1 MALRAC
7 GARPTRVGNNGVMD
21 FLILLFGGAMM
32 GLGGVLVRLA
42 GDVGIGPFGSAF
54 WRMALASVVL
64 VSWAS
69 WRHLRQPPRAA
80 TAAVADT
87 ELEPALEQPAP
98 AVPVWFGCWSRPA
111 LIALAATMFA
121 GDLILYH
128 LGLFWTTVANATLE
142 SNLAPVVITVAL
154 WALTGAAPSPMFLLG
169 MGAALVGAMTMIG
182 AHFGHGTALLGDI
195 CGLSSALFYAA
206 YQLGV
211 QQARQRLGTLPLMA
225 WVSSCAALALLP
237 FALGEA
243 RMIPQKPVG
252 WLWLAALALVVQIG
266 GQVVVA
272 HAIKHLHPRLASVG
286 LLMQPATAAVYAW
299 IILGQAMNAIQ
310 ITGAVVALGG
320 IYLAR
325 RAA

>member
-1 MALRAC
+1 ME
-7 GARPTRVGNNGVMD
+7 

-42 GDVGIGPFGSAF
+42 GDVGVGPFGSAF

-64 VSWAS
+64 VGWAGAQQVRAS
-69 WRHLRQPPRAA
+69 RSVVPPPAEA
-80 TAAVADT
+80 

-98 AVPVWFGCWSRPA
+98 VVPMWFHGWSRSA
-111 LIALAATMFA
+111 LIALAAAMFA

-142 SNLAPVVITVAL
+142 SNLAPVVIAVAL
-154 WALTGAAPSPMFLLG
+154 WAMTGIAPSGSFLLG
-169 MGAALVGAMTMIG
+169 MGVALAGAMLMIG
-182 AHFGHGTALLGDI
+182 AHLNHGTALLGDI

-211 QQARQRLGTLPLMA
+211 QQARQRLRTLPLMA
-225 WVSSCAALALLP
+225 WVSSGATLALLP
-237 FALGEA
+237 FALLQGHMLPTA
-243 RMIPQKPVG
+243 PIG
-252 WLWLAALALVVQIG
+252 WLWLVGLALVVQIG

-272 HAIKHLHPRLASVG
+272 HAIKHLHPGLASVG
-286 LLMQPATAAVYAW
+286 LLMQPAAAAVYAW
-299 IILGQAMNAIQ
+299 IILGQAMGPLQMA
-310 ITGAVVALGG
+310 GGVVALGG

-325 RAA
+325 RAS

>member
-1 MALRAC
+1 ME
-7 GARPTRVGNNGVMD
+7 

-42 GDVGIGPFGSAF
+42 GDVGVGPFGSAF

-64 VSWAS
+64 VGWAGAQHARAS
-69 WRHLRQPPRAA
+69 RSVVSPPPEA
-80 TAAVADT
+80 

-98 AVPVWFGCWSRPA
+98 VVPMWFHGWSRPA
-111 LIALAATMFA
+111 LIALAASMFA

-142 SNLAPVVITVAL
+142 SNLAPVVIAVAL
-154 WALTGAAPSPMFLLG
+154 WAMTGIAPSGSFLLG
-169 MGAALVGAMTMIG
+169 MGVALAGAMLMIG
-182 AHFGHGTALLGDI
+182 AHLNHGTALLGDI

-211 QQARQRLGTLPLMA
+211 QQARQRLRTLPLMA
-225 WVSSCAALALLP
+225 WVSSGATLALLP
-237 FALGEA
+237 FALLQGHLLPTA
-243 RMIPQKPVG
+243 PIG
-252 WLWLAALALVVQIG
+252 WLWLVGLALVVQIG

-272 HAIKHLHPRLASVG
+272 HAIKHLHPGLASVG
-286 LLMQPATAAVYAW
+286 LLMQPAAAAVYAW
-299 IILGQAMNAIQ
+299 IILGQAMGPLQMAG
-310 ITGAVVALGG
+310 GAVALGG

-325 RAA
+325 RAS

>member
-1 MALRAC
+1 MNFA
-7 GARPTRVGNNGVMD
+7 
-21 FLILLFGGAMM
+21 ILLLGASLM

-42 GDVGIGPFGSAF
+42 GNVGVGPFGSAF

-64 VSWAS
+64 VGWALWQQRS
-69 WRHLRQPPRAA
+69 GRRAPRAA
-80 TAAVADT
+80 PVADA

-98 AVPVWFGCWSRPA
+98 AMPVWLHAWSRPT
-111 LIALAATMFA
+111 LIAVAACMFA

-154 WALTGAAPSPMFLLG
+154 WAMTGAAPSLSFLFG
-169 MGAALVGAMTMIG
+169 MGTALVGAMIMIG
-182 AHFGHGTALLGDI
+182 AHLGHGTALLGDL

-206 YQLGV
+206 YQLSV
-211 QQARQRLGTLPLMA
+211 QQARQRLETLPLMA

-237 FALGEA
+237 FAWGEGRFLPA
-243 RMIPQKPVG
+243 AAIG
-252 WLWLAALALVVQIG
+252 WLWLAGLALVVQIG

-272 HAIKHLHPRLASVG
+272 HAIKHLNPRLASVG

-299 IILGQAMNAIQ
+299 VILGQAMSAVQ
-310 ITGAVVALGG
+310 IGGAVLALGG

-325 RAA
+325 RAG

>member
-1 MALRAC
+1 ME
-7 GARPTRVGNNGVMD
+7 

-42 GDVGIGPFGSAF
+42 GNVGVGPFGSAF

-64 VSWAS
+64 VSWALAER
-69 WRHLRQPPRAA
+69 WRRTRAA
-80 TAAVADT
+80 AAPASADA

-98 AVPVWFGCWSRPA
+98 VVPVWFRGWSRTA
-111 LIALAATMFA
+111 LIALAGTMFA

-142 SNLAPVVITVAL
+142 SNLAPVVIAVAL
-154 WALTGAAPSPMFLLG
+154 WAMTGIAPSGGFLLG
-169 MGAALVGAMTMIG
+169 MGVALAGAMLMIG
-182 AHFGHGTALLGDI
+182 AHLNHGTALLGDI

-211 QQARQRLGTLPLMA
+211 QQARQRLRTLPLMA
-225 WVSSCAALALLP
+225 WVSSGATLALLP
-237 FALGEA
+237 FALAQGHMLPTA
-243 RMIPQKPVG
+243 PIG
-252 WLWLAALALVVQIG
+252 WLWLLGLALVVQIG

-272 HAIKHLHPRLASVG
+272 HAIKHLHPGLASVG
-286 LLMQPATAAVYAW
+286 LLMQPAAAAVYAW
-299 IILGQAMNAIQ
+299 LILGQAMGPLQMAG
-310 ITGAVVALGG
+310 GAVALAG

>member
-1 MALRAC
+1 
-7 GARPTRVGNNGVMD
+7 MD
-21 FLILLFGGAMM
+21 FAILLVGGALM

-42 GDVGIGPFGSAF
+42 GEVGVGPFASAF
-54 WRMALASVVL
+54 WRMGLASVVL
-64 VSWAS
+64 VAWAA
-69 WRHLRQPPRAA
+69 WEGLRAGRRARAA
-80 TAAVADT
+80 PDA

-98 AVPVWFGCWSRPA
+98 AVPVWFRGWSQPA
-111 LIALAATMFA
+111 LIGLAAAMFA
-121 GDLILYH
+121 ADLILYH

-154 WALTGAAPSPMFLLG
+154 WALTGAAPRPLFLLG
-169 MGAALVGAMTMIG
+169 MGVALGGAMLMIG
-182 AHFGHGTALLGDI
+182 AHLGHGTALLGDL

-211 QQARQRLGTLPLMA
+211 QQARQRLRTLPLMA

-237 FALGEA
+237 FALAEGNMVPHSA
-243 RMIPQKPVG
+243 VG
-252 WLWLAALALVVQIG
+252 WLWLVALALVVQIG

-272 HAIKHLHPRLASVG
+272 HAIKHLNPGLASVG

-299 IILGQAMNAIQ
+299 IILGQAMSSLQ
-310 ITGAVVALGG
+310 MMGGVVALGG

-325 RAA
+325 RAGS

>member
-1 MALRAC
+1 MNFA
-7 GARPTRVGNNGVMD
+7 
-21 FLILLFGGAMM
+21 ILLLGASLM

-42 GDVGIGPFGSAF
+42 GNVGVGPFGSAF

-64 VSWAS
+64 VGWAL
-69 WRHLRQPPRAA
+69 WQRQRSRGKRRAVP
-80 TAAVADT
+80 AADA

-98 AVPVWFGCWSRPA
+98 AMPVWLHAWSQSA
-111 LIALAATMFA
+111 LIAVAACMFA

-154 WALTGAAPSPMFLLG
+154 WAMTGAAPSLSFLFG
-169 MGAALVGAMTMIG
+169 MGTALVGAMIMIG
-182 AHFGHGTALLGDI
+182 AHLGHGTALLGDR

-206 YQLGV
+206 YQLSV
-211 QQARQRLGTLPLMA
+211 QQARQRLETLPLMA

-237 FALGEA
+237 FAWGEGRFLPA
-243 RMIPQKPVG
+243 AAIG
-252 WLWLAALALVVQIG
+252 WLWLVGLALVVQIG

-272 HAIKHLHPRLASVG
+272 HAIKHLNPRLASVG

-299 IILGQAMNAIQ
+299 VILGQAMSAVQ
-310 ITGAVVALGG
+310 IGGAVLALGG

-325 RAA
+325 RAG

>member
-1 MALRAC
+1 ME
-7 GARPTRVGNNGVMD
+7 

-42 GDVGIGPFGSAF
+42 GDVGVGPFGSAF

-64 VSWAS
+64 VGWAAAQHARAS
-69 WRHLRQPPRAA
+69 RSVVSPPPEA
-80 TAAVADT
+80 

-98 AVPVWFGCWSRPA
+98 VVPMWFHGWSRTA
-111 LIALAATMFA
+111 LIALAAAMFA

-142 SNLAPVVITVAL
+142 SNLAPVVIAVAL
-154 WALTGAAPSPMFLLG
+154 WGMTGIAPSGSFLLG
-169 MGAALVGAMTMIG
+169 MGVALAGAMLMIG
-182 AHFGHGTALLGDI
+182 AHLNHGTALLGDI

-211 QQARQRLGTLPLMA
+211 QQARQRLRTLPLMA
-225 WVSSCAALALLP
+225 WVSSGATLALLP
-237 FALGEA
+237 FALLQGHMLPTA
-243 RMIPQKPVG
+243 PIG
-252 WLWLAALALVVQIG
+252 WLWLVGLALVVQIG

-272 HAIKHLHPRLASVG
+272 HAIKHLHPGLASVG
-286 LLMQPATAAVYAW
+286 LLMQPAAAAVYAW
-299 IILGQAMNAIQ
+299 LILGQTMGVWQ
-310 ITGAVVALGG
+310 LGGAGLTLIG

-325 RAA
+325 SAQ